1 MLLSLMAGGTA
12 MNLTGATRVFLLDLH
27 WNPFNELQAFGRV
40 HRIGQTK
47 ETRIIRW
54 GTSKPTSE
62 LRLRFR
68 LIGEN
73 TIEKR
78 VLEKQKEKLDLAG
91 NVLGW

>member
-1 MLLSLMAGGTA
+1 MAGGTA

-47 ETRIIRW
+47 ETRIIR
-54 GTSKPTSE
+54 
-62 LRLRFR
+62 

-91 NVLGW
+91 NVLGWNDKTEESPKQLLKDLFDL